1 MSLALPPRPRRAR
14 GGHLAGDDSIPFGGQ
29 RRDAGMRARRLGTTV
44 AEILVWQVSLSALW
58 LVLISTVD
66 PLKLFVGL
74 GCTLAGAVAV
84 AGAAVAARRVVPAT
98 GSPVPAF
105 PSATSPAPA
114 VPITTSAV
122 PPLPTAASP
131 APVRLTTPSPTPA
144 VPSATAAPVPPP

>member
-1 MSLALPPRPRRAR
+1 
-14 GGHLAGDDSIPFGGQ
+14 
-29 RRDAGMRARRLGTTV
+29 MRARRLGTTV

-74 GCTLAGAVAV
+74 GCTLAGAV

-131 APVRLTTPSPTPA
+131 APGRLTTPSPAPA